1 VKIGIVAKPH
11 NKDFAAILNQVVQW
25 LQSRD
30 CKTVVEESIVQAPP
44 LDNVL
49 TAPREKIPELV
60 DVIVVFGGDGTMLSV
75 ARSIQGRNTQIL
87 GVNVGSLGFL
97 TETTLDELYPVLE
110 RLLAGKHTTDRR
122 SMLKIEVHHSNGTV
136 GTYHALNDIV
146 INKGTLA
153 RVISMDAFVNED
165 FIANFLADGMI
176 ISTPTGSTAY
186 SLSAGGPVLYPTLD
200 SVVMTPICSHTLTN
214 RPLVIPAEN
223 SIRVVVK
230 SGEDVMLTVDGQVGV
245 ALIEGEEIRCTR
257 SEYQID
263 LIQHGDKSFFDVLR
277 EKFKWGER

>member
-11 NKDFAAILNQVVQW
+11 SKDFASTLSQVVEW

-30 CKTVVEESIVQAPP
+30 CETVVEESIVQDSPR
-44 LDNVL
+44 DGVI

-75 ARSIQGRNTQIL
+75 ARSIQGRPTQIL
-87 GVNVGSLGFL
+87 GINIGSLGFL

-122 SMLKIEVHHSNGTV
+122 SMLKIALHHTDGTAE
-136 GTYHALNDIV
+136 TYHALNDIV
-146 INKGTLA
+146 INKGAVA
-153 RVISMDAFVNED
+153 RIISMDAFVNED

-230 SGEDVMLTVDGQVGV
+230 SGEDVMLTVDGQVG
-245 ALIEGEEIRCTR
+245 LPLNEGDEIRCTR

-263 LIQHGDKSFFDVLR
+263 LIQSGDKGFFDVLR